1 MPFSRRRFLEATAAG
16 VIPPVA
22 GLTSSGRA
30 GGQLPEES
38 FEKLR
43 KRNEGETVLTVVGD
57 FFLMREF
64 PDHEEAEAE
73 QVFDL
78 LRESDLAFANL
89 ENGLSTVG
97 SPDASGFP
105 SVDWGGGL
113 RGPSLRGHPSLVK
126 ELTWAGVN
134 AVSLA
139 NNHTGNYGR
148 DALLETLTTLDGAG
162 IRYAGAGRNVE
173 EAFAP
178 AYLRAGGLTVA
189 FLSLYSYYYQY
200 GADEVASATEAGVAS
215 SRAFDVLLQVPSG
228 LESGYVN
235 PRRDN
240 PPYQLGLQTGG
251 SQAVLAPLKEDIDRM
266 RDAISQAQARADFT
280 ILSVHLHWGRSG
292 KHDLPFQQRVLVQ
305 AAIDAG
311 VDLFVGHGPHVLG
324 GVETFSGKAI
334 AYSIGNFV
342 LSPASAPEQRG
353 KLSLAALVGGQPTR
367 QSVVLRATVKRK
379 EVVALELLPIV
390 IGADGRPRFARGA
403 DGQRIVQK
411 LIGLSA
417 QLGTE
422 IEETDW
428 FGNVRV

>member
-22 GLTSSGRA
+22 GIISSGRA
-30 GGQLPEES
+30 GGHLPGES

-43 KRNEGETVLTVVGD
+43 KRNEGETVLTFVGD
-57 FFLMREF
+57 FFLMREL
-64 PDHEEAEAE
+64 PDHEAAEAE

-97 SPDASGFP
+97 SPEASGFP

-148 DALLETLTTLDGAG
+148 DALLETMTTLDGAG

-178 AYLRAGGLTVA
+178 AYLSVGGLTVA

-200 GADEVASATEAGVAS
+200 GADEVASSTEAGVAS
-215 SRAFDVLLQVPSG
+215 SRTFDVLLQVPSG
-228 LESGYVN
+228 LESRYVN
-235 PRRDN
+235 PNHDD
-240 PPYQLGLQTGG
+240 PPYQLGLQPGG
-251 SQAVLAPLKEDIDRM
+251 SHSVLAPLKEDIDRM

-324 GVETFSGKAI
+324 GVETFRGKAI
-334 AYSIGNFV
+334 AYGMGNFM
-342 LSPASAPEQRG
+342 LSRASAPEQSG
-353 KLSLAALVGGQPTR
+353 KLSSAALEGQPTR
-367 QSVVLRATVKRK
+367 QSMVLRATVKKK

-403 DGQRIVQK
+403 GGQRIVQK